1 MNGIKE
7 IYPVVTC
14 EEGSNRK
21 DDVRVGVVDK
31 TEISCEGPFGQSSSY
46 GRNMIRVL
54 EKVARW

>member
-14 EEGSNRK
+14 EGGSNRE
-21 DDVRVGVVDK
+21 DDTRVGVVDK

-54 EKVARW
+54 EE